1 MAGGGILITVIIL
14 IIITTTIIITAGI
27 GLRLRITI
35 RTDVLRAPVVTMYRA
50 DLTATVPETY
60 PVRKVLHREWSE
72 HTAPPVPEFRPVM
85 FPAPGS
91 KGTILR

>member
-1 MAGGGILITVIIL
+1 MADGGILITVIIL
-14 IIITTTIIITAGI
+14 IIITTIIITAGI

-50 DLTATVPETY
+50 DLTATVPGTY

-72 HTAPPVPEFRPVM
+72 HTTPPVPEFRPVM